1 MPSIQMKCIIFT
13 EYFIFDFLLR
23 EWDKELERKASA
35 LKSEK
40 VYNPSLTKAILRAFG
55 FKFSLLGFFVFIE
68 ECVLRICQP
77 LFMSWFIRSV

>member
-1 MPSIQMKCIIFT
+1 MYIVFVNKTVFCS
-13 EYFIFDFLLR
+13 R

-77 LFMSWFIRSV
+77 LFMSWFIRYV